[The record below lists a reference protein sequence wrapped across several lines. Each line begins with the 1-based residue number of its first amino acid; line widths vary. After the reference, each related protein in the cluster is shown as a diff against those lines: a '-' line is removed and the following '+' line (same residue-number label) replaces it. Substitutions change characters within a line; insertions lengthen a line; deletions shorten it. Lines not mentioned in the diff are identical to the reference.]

1 MAGNLFPLPVTR
13 MLSDSKIKTLKPTEK
28 MYRILDAERLY
39 IEVRPSGKK
48 IWRFKYTLNGK
59 EGTISFGEYPSVSLA
74 EARKRKEDAKVLL
87 AKGIN
92 PVEDRNQKEEE
103 KRSATNNSFKA
114 ITEEFIK
121 EKMKYKSEGYID
133 RFKGAMERDIYKII
147 GNKPI
152 KDVNS
157 ADVLQIM
164 KNTMERIKKQDNFA
178 TGEAAANLNRR
189 FIGLV
194 MRYAIVT
201 LRTDTD
207 PTYAVKEAIESPQ
220 VEHARPLEPHER
232 TILRTNIDTYK
243 GSSTVRNATL
253 TLLYSMLRTIEV
265 RKMEWPFV
273 NFEDRIIKFP
283 RSSRRR
289 RQERSMKMDRVHIVP
304 MSDQL
309 YEILKDQYAITK
321 GQKYVFASPQKR
333 DCMISRTTLN
343 KMLMY
348 IGLSEVTAHDFRATA
363 STLLYEKGYEEA
375 WIEKQLA
382 HAESNKTKAS
392 YDHSQHLD
400 ARRKMMQDW
409 ADIVDSWAS

>member
-48 IWRFKYTLNGK
+48 IWRFKYTLSGK

-74 EARKRKEDAKVLL
+74 DARKRKEDAKALL

-92 PVEDRNQKEEE
+92 PVEDRNQKEEQ
-103 KRSATNNSFKA
+103 KRAATNNSFKA

-121 EKMKYKSEGYID
+121 EKMKYKSEGYVA

-147 GNKPI
+147 GNKSI
-152 KDVNS
+152 KEVNS

-232 TILRTNIDTYK
+232 TTLRTNIDTYR

-273 NFEDRIIKFP
+273 NFDDRIIKFP

-309 YEILKDQYAITK
+309 YEILKDQHAITK

-343 KMLMY
+343 KMLTY
-348 IGLSEVTAHDFRATA
+348 IGLNDVTAHDFRATA

-382 HAESNKTKAS
+382 HAEQNRTKAS

-409 ADIVDSWAS
+409 ADIVDSWKD

>member
-1 MAGNLFPLPVTR
+1 

-74 EARKRKEDAKVLL
+74 DARKRKEDAKALL

-103 KRSATNNSFKA
+103 KRAATNNSFKA
-114 ITEEFIK
+114 VTEEFIK
-121 EKMKYKSEGYID
+121 EKMKYKSEGYVD

-152 KDVNS
+152 KEVNS

-164 KNTMERIKKQDNFA
+164 KNTMERIKKQNNFA

-232 TILRTNIDTYK
+232 TTLRTNIDTYK

-273 NFEDRIIKFP
+273 HFDDRIIKFP

-289 RQERSMKMDRVHIVP
+289 RQERSMKMDRVHVVP

-343 KMLMY
+343 KMLTY
-348 IGLSEVTAHDFRATA
+348 IGLKGVTTHDFRATA
-363 STLLYEKGYEEA
+363 STLLYEKG
-375 WIEKQLA
+375 
-382 HAESNKTKAS
+382 
-392 YDHSQHLD
+392 
-400 ARRKMMQDW
+400 
-409 ADIVDSWAS
+409 

>member
-1 MAGNLFPLPVTR
+1 

-74 EARKRKEDAKVLL
+74 DARKRKEDAKALL

-103 KRSATNNSFKA
+103 KRAATNNSFKA
-114 ITEEFIK
+114 VTEEFIK

-152 KDVNS
+152 KGVNS

-232 TILRTNIDTYK
+232 TTLRTNIDTYK

-273 NFEDRIIKFP
+273 QFDDRIIKFP

-343 KMLMY
+343 KMLTY
-348 IGLSEVTAHDFRATA
+348 IGLNDVTAHDFRATA

-382 HAESNKTKAS
+382 HAEQNRTKAS

-409 ADIVDSWAS
+409 ADIVDSWKD

>member
-1 MAGNLFPLPVTR
+1 

-74 EARKRKEDAKVLL
+74 DARKRKEDAKALL

-103 KRSATNNSFKA
+103 KRAATNNSFKA
-114 ITEEFIK
+114 VTEEFIK
-121 EKMKYKSEGYID
+121 EKMKYKSEGYVD

-152 KDVNS
+152 KEVNS

-232 TILRTNIDTYK
+232 TTLRTNIDTYK

-273 NFEDRIIKFP
+273 HFDDRIIKFP

-343 KMLMY
+343 KMLTY
-348 IGLSEVTAHDFRATA
+348 IGLNDVTAHDFRATA

-375 WIEKQLA
+375 WIERQLA

-392 YDHSQHLD
+392 YDHSQHLE

-409 ADIVDSWAS
+409 ADIVDSWKD

>member
-1 MAGNLFPLPVTR
+1 MAGNLFSLPVTR

-74 EARKRKEDAKVLL
+74 DARKRKEDAKVLL

-103 KRSATNNSFKA
+103 KRAATNNSFKA

-121 EKMKYKSEGYID
+121 EKMKYKSEGYVD

-152 KDVNS
+152 KEVNS

-273 NFEDRIIKFP
+273 HFDDRIIKFP

-343 KMLMY
+343 KMLTY
-348 IGLSEVTAHDFRATA
+348 IGLNDVTAHDFRATA

-382 HAESNKTKAS
+382 HAEQNRTKAS

-409 ADIVDSWAS
+409 ADIVDSWKD

>member
-1 MAGNLFPLPVTR
+1 

-103 KRSATNNSFKA
+103 KRAATNNSFKA

-121 EKMKYKSEGYID
+121 EKMKYKSEGYVD

-152 KDVNS
+152 KEVNS

-232 TILRTNIDTYK
+232 TTLRTNIDTYR

-273 NFEDRIIKFP
+273 HFDDRIIKFP

-343 KMLMY
+343 KMLTY
-348 IGLSEVTAHDFRATA
+348 IGLNDVTAHDFRATA

-382 HAESNKTKAS
+382 HAEQNRTKAS

-409 ADIVDSWAS
+409 ADIVDSWKD

>member
-74 EARKRKEDAKVLL
+74 VARKRKEDAKALL

-103 KRSATNNSFKA
+103 KRAATNNSFKA

-121 EKMKYKSEGYID
+121 EKMKYKSEGYVD

-152 KDVNS
+152 KEVNS

-232 TILRTNIDTYK
+232 TTLRTNIDTYK

-273 NFEDRIIKFP
+273 HFDDRIIKFP

-343 KMLMY
+343 KMLTY
-348 IGLSEVTAHDFRATA
+348 IGLNDVTAHDFRATA

-382 HAESNKTKAS
+382 HAEQNRTKAS

-409 ADIVDSWAS
+409 ADIVDSWKD

>member
-1 MAGNLFPLPVTR
+1 MAGNLIPLPVTR

-74 EARKRKEDAKVLL
+74 DARKRKEDAKALL

-103 KRSATNNSFKA
+103 KRAATNNSFKA
-114 ITEEFIK
+114 VTEEFIK
-121 EKMKYKSEGYID
+121 EKMKYKSEGYVD

-152 KDVNS
+152 KEVNS

-178 TGEAAANLNRR
+178 TGEATANLNRR

-232 TILRTNIDTYK
+232 TTLRTNIDTYK

-273 NFEDRIIKFP
+273 QFDDRIIKFP

-343 KMLMY
+343 KMLTY
-348 IGLSEVTAHDFRATA
+348 IGLNDVTAHDFRATA

-382 HAESNKTKAS
+382 HAEQNRTKAS

-409 ADIVDSWAS
+409 ADIVDSWKD

>member
-1 MAGNLFPLPVTR
+1 

-74 EARKRKEDAKVLL
+74 DARKRKEDAKALL

-103 KRSATNNSFKA
+103 KRAATNNSFKA
-114 ITEEFIK
+114 VTEEFIK
-121 EKMKYKSEGYID
+121 EKMKYKSEGYVD

-152 KDVNS
+152 KEVNS

-232 TILRTNIDTYK
+232 TTLRTNIDTYR

-273 NFEDRIIKFP
+273 HFDDRIIKFP

-309 YEILKDQYAITK
+309 YEILKNQYAITK

-348 IGLSEVTAHDFRATA
+348 IGLREVTAHDFRATA

-375 WIEKQLA
+375 WIERQLA

-392 YDHSQHLD
+392 YDHSQHLE

-409 ADIVDSWAS
+409 ADIVDSWGN

>member
-1 MAGNLFPLPVTR
+1 
-13 MLSDSKIKTLKPTEK
+13 MLSDSKIKTLKPTDK

-74 EARKRKEDAKVLL
+74 DARKRKEDAKALL

-92 PVEDRNQKEEE
+92 PVEDRNQKAEE
-103 KRSATNNSFKA
+103 KRAATNNSFKA

-121 EKMKYKSEGYID
+121 EKMKYKSEGYVD

-152 KDVNS
+152 KEVNS

-232 TILRTNIDTYK
+232 TTLRTNIDSYR

-273 NFEDRIIKFP
+273 HFDDRIIKFP

-348 IGLSEVTAHDFRATA
+348 IGLREVTAHDFRATA

-382 HAESNKTKAS
+382 HAEQNRTKAS
-392 YDHSQHLD
+392 YDHSQHLE

-409 ADIVDSWAS
+409 ADIVDSWKD

>member
-1 MAGNLFPLPVTR
+1 
-13 MLSDSKIKTLKPTEK
+13 MLSDSKIKTLKPAEK

-74 EARKRKEDAKVLL
+74 DARKRKEDAKALL

-103 KRSATNNSFKA
+103 KRAATNNSFKA
-114 ITEEFIK
+114 VTEEFIK
-121 EKMKYKSEGYID
+121 EKMKYKSEGYVD

-152 KDVNS
+152 KEVNS

-232 TILRTNIDTYK
+232 TTLRTNIDTYR

-273 NFEDRIIKFP
+273 HFDDRIIKFP

-343 KMLMY
+343 KMLTY
-348 IGLSEVTAHDFRATA
+348 IGLNDVTAHDFRATA

-409 ADIVDSWAS
+409 ADIVDSWKD

>member
-1 MAGNLFPLPVTR
+1 MAGNLIPLPVTR

-74 EARKRKEDAKVLL
+74 DARKRKEDAKALL

-103 KRSATNNSFKA
+103 KRAATNNSFKA
-114 ITEEFIK
+114 VTEEFIK
-121 EKMKYKSEGYID
+121 EKMKYKSEGYVD

-152 KDVNS
+152 KGVNS

-232 TILRTNIDTYK
+232 TTLRTNIDTYK

-273 NFEDRIIKFP
+273 QFDDRIIKFP

-343 KMLMY
+343 KMLTY
-348 IGLSEVTAHDFRATA
+348 IGLNDVTAHDFRATA

-382 HAESNKTKAS
+382 HAEQNRTKAS

-409 ADIVDSWAS
+409 ADIVDSWKD

>member
-74 EARKRKEDAKVLL
+74 DARKRKEDAKALL

-103 KRSATNNSFKA
+103 KRAATNNSFKA

-121 EKMKYKSEGYID
+121 EKMKYKSEGYVD

-152 KDVNS
+152 KEVNS

-232 TILRTNIDTYK
+232 TTLRTNIDTYK

-273 NFEDRIIKFP
+273 HFDDRIIKFP

-343 KMLMY
+343 KMLTY
-348 IGLSEVTAHDFRATA
+348 IGLNDVTAHDFRATA

-382 HAESNKTKAS
+382 HAEQNRTKAS

-409 ADIVDSWAS
+409 ADIVDSWKD

>member
-1 MAGNLFPLPVTR
+1 MAGNLFSLPVTR

-74 EARKRKEDAKVLL
+74 DARKRKEDAKALL

-103 KRSATNNSFKA
+103 KRAATNNSFKA
-114 ITEEFIK
+114 VTEEFIK
-121 EKMKYKSEGYID
+121 EKMKYKSEGYVD

-152 KDVNS
+152 KEVNS

-232 TILRTNIDTYK
+232 TTLRTNIDTYR

-273 NFEDRIIKFP
+273 HFDDRIIKFP

-309 YEILKDQYAITK
+309 YEILKNQYAITK

-348 IGLSEVTAHDFRATA
+348 IGLREVTAHDFRATA

-375 WIEKQLA
+375 WIERQLA

-392 YDHSQHLD
+392 YDHSQHLE

-409 ADIVDSWAS
+409 ADIVDSWGN

>member
-1 MAGNLFPLPVTR
+1 MAGNLIPLPVTR

-103 KRSATNNSFKA
+103 KRAATNNSFKA

-121 EKMKYKSEGYID
+121 EKMKYKSEGYVD

-147 GNKPI
+147 GSKPI
-152 KDVNS
+152 KEVNS

-232 TILRTNIDTYK
+232 TTLRTNIDTYK

-273 NFEDRIIKFP
+273 HFDDRIIKFP

-309 YEILKDQYAITK
+309 YEILRDQYAITK

-343 KMLMY
+343 KMLTY
-348 IGLSEVTAHDFRATA
+348 IGLNDVTAHDFRATA

-382 HAESNKTKAS
+382 HAEQNRTKAS
-392 YDHSQHLD
+392 YDHSQHLE

-409 ADIVDSWAS
+409 ADIVDSWKD

>member
-1 MAGNLFPLPVTR
+1 

-74 EARKRKEDAKVLL
+74 DARKRKEDAKALL

-103 KRSATNNSFKA
+103 KRAATNNSFKA
-114 ITEEFIK
+114 VTEEFIK
-121 EKMKYKSEGYID
+121 EKMKYKSEGYVD

-152 KDVNS
+152 KEVNS

-178 TGEAAANLNRR
+178 TGEATANLNRR

-232 TILRTNIDTYK
+232 TTLRTNIDTYK

-273 NFEDRIIKFP
+273 QFDDRIIKFP

-343 KMLMY
+343 KMLTY
-348 IGLSEVTAHDFRATA
+348 IGLNDVTAHDFRATA

-382 HAESNKTKAS
+382 HAEQNRTKAS

-409 ADIVDSWAS
+409 ADIVDSWKD

>member
-1 MAGNLFPLPVTR
+1 VAGNLFSLPVTR

-74 EARKRKEDAKVLL
+74 DARKRKEDAKALL

-103 KRSATNNSFKA
+103 KRAATNNSFKA
-114 ITEEFIK
+114 VTEEFIK
-121 EKMKYKSEGYID
+121 EKMKYKSEGYVD

-152 KDVNS
+152 KEVNS

-201 LRTDTD
+201 LRTDID

-220 VEHARPLEPHER
+220 VEHARPLEPYER
-232 TILRTNIDTYK
+232 TTLRTNIDTYK

-273 NFEDRIIKFP
+273 HFDDRIIKFP

-343 KMLMY
+343 KMLTY
-348 IGLSEVTAHDFRATA
+348 IGLNDVTAHDFRATA

-382 HAESNKTKAS
+382 HAEQNRTKAS

-409 ADIVDSWAS
+409 ADIVDSWKD

>member
-1 MAGNLFPLPVTR
+1 

-74 EARKRKEDAKVLL
+74 EARKRKEDTKVLL

-409 ADIVDSWAS
+409 ADIVDSWKD

>member
-1 MAGNLFPLPVTR
+1 MAGNLFSLPVTR
-13 MLSDSKIKTLKPTEK
+13 MLSDSKIKTLKPAEK

-74 EARKRKEDAKVLL
+74 DARKRKEDAKALL

-103 KRSATNNSFKA
+103 KRAATNNSFKA
-114 ITEEFIK
+114 VTEEFIK
-121 EKMKYKSEGYID
+121 EKMKYKSEGYVD

-152 KDVNS
+152 KEVNS

-232 TILRTNIDTYK
+232 TTLRTNIDTYR

-273 NFEDRIIKFP
+273 HFDDRIIKFP

-343 KMLMY
+343 KMLTY
-348 IGLSEVTAHDFRATA
+348 IGLNDVTAHDFRATA

-409 ADIVDSWAS
+409 ADIVDSWKD

>member
-1 MAGNLFPLPVTR
+1 

-74 EARKRKEDAKVLL
+74 DARKRKEDAKALL

-103 KRSATNNSFKA
+103 KRAATNNSFKA
-114 ITEEFIK
+114 VTEELK
-121 EKMKYKSEGYID
+121 KKKMKYKSEGYVD

-152 KDVNS
+152 KEVNS

-232 TILRTNIDTYK
+232 TTLRTNIDTYR

-273 NFEDRIIKFP
+273 HFDDRIIKFP

-309 YEILKDQYAITK
+309 YEILKNQYAITK

-348 IGLSEVTAHDFRATA
+348 IGLREVTAHDFRATA

-375 WIEKQLA
+375 WIERQLA

-392 YDHSQHLD
+392 YDHSQHLE

-409 ADIVDSWAS
+409 ADIVDSWGN

>member
-1 MAGNLFPLPVTR
+1 
-13 MLSDSKIKTLKPTEK
+13 MLSDSKIKTLKPTDK

-74 EARKRKEDAKVLL
+74 DARKRKEDAKALL

-103 KRSATNNSFKA
+103 KRAATNNSFKA

-121 EKMKYKSEGYID
+121 EKMKYKSEGYVD

-152 KDVNS
+152 KEVNS

-232 TILRTNIDTYK
+232 TTLRTNIDTYR

-273 NFEDRIIKFP
+273 NFDDRIIKFP

-309 YEILKDQYAITK
+309 YEVLKDQYAITK

-348 IGLSEVTAHDFRATA
+348 IGLREVTAHDFRATA

-375 WIEKQLA
+375 WVEKQLA

-392 YDHSQHLD
+392 YDHSQHLE

-409 ADIVDSWAS
+409 ADIVDSWKD

>member
-1 MAGNLFPLPVTR
+1 

-74 EARKRKEDAKVLL
+74 DARKRKEDAKALL

-92 PVEDRNQKEEE
+92 PVEDRDQKEEE
-103 KRSATNNSFKA
+103 KRAAINNSFKSV
-114 ITEEFIK
+114 TEEFIK
-121 EKMKYKSEGYID
+121 EKMKYKSEGYVD

-220 VEHARPLEPHER
+220 VEHARPLEAHER

-273 NFEDRIIKFP
+273 DFDDRIIKFP

-343 KMLMY
+343 KMLTY
-348 IGLSEVTAHDFRATA
+348 IGLNDVTAHDFRATA

-382 HAESNKTKAS
+382 HAEQNRTKAS

-409 ADIVDSWAS
+409 ADIVDSWKD

>member
-1 MAGNLFPLPVTR
+1 

-74 EARKRKEDAKVLL
+74 DARKRKEDAKALL

-114 ITEEFIK
+114 VTEEFIK
-121 EKMKYKSEGYID
+121 EKMKYKSEGYVE

-152 KDVNS
+152 KEVNS

-232 TILRTNIDTYK
+232 TTLRTNIDTYK

-273 NFEDRIIKFP
+273 NFDDRIIKFP

-343 KMLMY
+343 KMLTY
-348 IGLSEVTAHDFRATA
+348 IGLNDVTAHDFRATA

-382 HAESNKTKAS
+382 HAEQNRTKAS

-409 ADIVDSWAS
+409 ADIVDSWKD

>member
-1 MAGNLFPLPVTR
+1 

-74 EARKRKEDAKVLL
+74 DARKRKEDAKALL

-103 KRSATNNSFKA
+103 KRAATNNSFKA

-121 EKMKYKSEGYID
+121 ENMKYKSEGYVD

-147 GNKPI
+147 GSKPI
-152 KDVNS
+152 KEVNS

-273 NFEDRIIKFP
+273 HFDDRIIKFP

-343 KMLMY
+343 KMLTY
-348 IGLSEVTAHDFRATA
+348 IGLNDVTSHDFRATA

-382 HAESNKTKAS
+382 HAEQNRTKAS
-392 YDHSQHLD
+392 YDHSQHLE

-409 ADIVDSWAS
+409 ADIVDSWKD

>member
-1 MAGNLFPLPVTR
+1 MAGNLFSLPVTR

-74 EARKRKEDAKVLL
+74 DARKRKEDAKALL

-103 KRSATNNSFKA
+103 KRAATNNSFKA

-121 EKMKYKSEGYID
+121 EKMKYKSEGYVD

-152 KDVNS
+152 KEVNS

-232 TILRTNIDTYK
+232 TTLRTNIDTYK

-273 NFEDRIIKFP
+273 NFDDRIIKFP

-343 KMLMY
+343 KMLTY
-348 IGLSEVTAHDFRATA
+348 IGLNDVTAHDFRATA

-409 ADIVDSWAS
+409 ANIVDSWKD

>member
-1 MAGNLFPLPVTR
+1 MAGNLFSLPVTR
-13 MLSDSKIKTLKPTEK
+13 MLSDSKIKTLKPTDK

-74 EARKRKEDAKVLL
+74 DARKRKEDAKALL

-103 KRSATNNSFKA
+103 KRAATNNSFKA

-121 EKMKYKSEGYID
+121 EKMKYKSEGYVD

-152 KDVNS
+152 KEVNS

-232 TILRTNIDTYK
+232 TTLRTNIDTYR

-273 NFEDRIIKFP
+273 NFDDRIIKFP

-309 YEILKDQYAITK
+309 YEVLKDQYAITK

-348 IGLSEVTAHDFRATA
+348 IGLREVTAHDFRATA

-375 WIEKQLA
+375 WVEKQLA

-392 YDHSQHLD
+392 YDHSQHLE

-409 ADIVDSWAS
+409 ADIVDSWKD

>member
-1 MAGNLFPLPVTR
+1 

-74 EARKRKEDAKVLL
+74 DARKRKEDAKALL

-121 EKMKYKSEGYID
+121 EKMKYKSEGYVD

-152 KDVNS
+152 KEVNS

-232 TILRTNIDTYK
+232 TTLRTNIDTYK

-309 YEILKDQYAITK
+309 FEILKDQYAITK

-348 IGLSEVTAHDFRATA
+348 IGLREVTAHDFRATA

-382 HAESNKTKAS
+382 HAEQNRTKAS
-392 YDHSQHLD
+392 YDHSQHLE

-409 ADIVDSWAS
+409 ADIVDSWKD

>member
-74 EARKRKEDAKVLL
+74 DARKRKEDAKALL

-103 KRSATNNSFKA
+103 KRAATNNSFKA
-114 ITEEFIK
+114 VTEEFIK
-121 EKMKYKSEGYID
+121 EKMKYKSEGYVD

-152 KDVNS
+152 KEVNS

-232 TILRTNIDTYK
+232 TTLRTNIDTYK

-273 NFEDRIIKFP
+273 HFDDRIIKFP

-343 KMLMY
+343 KMLTY
-348 IGLSEVTAHDFRATA
+348 IGLNDVTAHDFRATA

-382 HAESNKTKAS
+382 HAEQNRTKAS

-400 ARRKMMQDW
+400 ARRKMLQDW
-409 ADIVDSWAS
+409 ADIVDSWKD

>member
-103 KRSATNNSFKA
+103 KRAATNNSFKA

-121 EKMKYKSEGYID
+121 EKMKYKSEGYVD

-152 KDVNS
+152 KEVNS

-232 TILRTNIDTYK
+232 TTLRTNIDTYR

-273 NFEDRIIKFP
+273 HFDDRIIKFP

-343 KMLMY
+343 KMLTY
-348 IGLSEVTAHDFRATA
+348 IGLNDVTAHDFRATA

-382 HAESNKTKAS
+382 HAEQNRTKAS

-409 ADIVDSWAS
+409 ADIVDSWKD

>member
-1 MAGNLFPLPVTR
+1 MAGNLFSLPVTR

-74 EARKRKEDAKVLL
+74 DARKRKEDAKALL

-114 ITEEFIK
+114 VTEEFIK
-121 EKMKYKSEGYID
+121 EKMKYKSEGYVE

-152 KDVNS
+152 KEVNS

-232 TILRTNIDTYK
+232 TTLRTNIDTYK

-273 NFEDRIIKFP
+273 NFDDRIIKFP

-343 KMLMY
+343 KMLTY
-348 IGLSEVTAHDFRATA
+348 IGLNDVTAHDFRATA

-375 WIEKQLA
+375 WVEKQLA
-382 HAESNKTKAS
+382 HAEQNRTKAS
-392 YDHSQHLD
+392 YDHSQHLE

-409 ADIVDSWAS
+409 ADIVDSWKD

>member
-1 MAGNLFPLPVTR
+1 

>member
-1 MAGNLFPLPVTR
+1 MAGNLIPLPVTR

-74 EARKRKEDAKVLL
+74 DARKRKEDAKALL

-103 KRSATNNSFKA
+103 KRAATNNSFKA
-114 ITEEFIK
+114 VTEEFIK

-152 KDVNS
+152 KGVNS

-232 TILRTNIDTYK
+232 TTLRTNIDTYK

-273 NFEDRIIKFP
+273 QFDDRIIKFP

-343 KMLMY
+343 KMLTY
-348 IGLSEVTAHDFRATA
+348 IGLNDVTAHDFRATA

-382 HAESNKTKAS
+382 HAEQNRTKAS

-409 ADIVDSWAS
+409 ADIVDSWKD

>member
-409 ADIVDSWAS
+409 ADIVDSWKD